1 MNSIVS
7 VIIPMYN
14 VASTISRCVDSILK
28 QSYGN
33 TEIILIDDGSTDST
47 FDICNKY
54 VSLHPNIRLFCKDNG
69 GVSSARNM
77 GLVHA
82 TGSFVT
88 FVDSDDYLDEE
99 FIESLFHLQNESNS
113 DIVIG
118 NTIDVYEDGK
128 QILNSRIKDSTTL
141 ARNDAIKHFL
151 RSDIFSPVCW
161 GALYKKSVIEQ
172 LRFDTDMAIAEDG
185 KFLYQAI
192 TNSNIISI
200 CKDAFYYYSIITGS
214 AIHSGFTLKFYN
226 ELRFCELLIEL
237 NRDSAELLKYAN
249 LKLFKFIERLIIM
262 PDLPMEEFIK
272 LKRKYVKLFKIVK
285 NDIPWKNKIKFFLLK
300 SKALRKCLIRYN
312 KLRELN
318 ISKK

>member
-185 KFLYQAI
+185 KFLYYAI
-192 TNSNIISI
+192 ANSKNISI
-200 CKDAFYYYSIITGS
+200 CKDAVYYYSIITGS
-214 AIHSGFTLKFYN
+214 TIHSGFTLKYYD
-226 ELRFCELLIEL
+226 ELKFCELLIEL
-237 NRDSAELLKYAN
+237 NRDSSELLKYAN
-249 LKLFKFIERLIIM
+249 VKLFKFLEKLIMM
-262 PDLPMEEFIK
+262 PDLPTDELAC
-272 LKRKYVKLFKIVK
+272 LKQKYAKAYDKVK
-285 NDIPWKNKIKFFLLK
+285 NSISCKRKIKFFIVK
-300 SKALRKCLIRYN
+300 SDFLRKLIVGKQN
-312 KLRELN
+312 D
-318 ISKK
+318 